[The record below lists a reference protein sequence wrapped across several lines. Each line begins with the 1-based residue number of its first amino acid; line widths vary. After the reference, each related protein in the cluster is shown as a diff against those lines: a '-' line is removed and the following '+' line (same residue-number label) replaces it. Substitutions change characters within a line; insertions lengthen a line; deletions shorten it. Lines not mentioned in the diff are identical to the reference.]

1 MNTAAEGTHANFGLG
16 TWPARRARISPERTA
31 LVEGGLA
38 LTYAALADRTARLA
52 GHLAE
57 RGVRSGDRVAYLG
70 VNAASTFETFFAT
83 WLLGAIAVPL
93 NYRLSGAEIRYMLA
107 DSGAAVLVH
116 SPDADPLLAAAAPL
130 PDTLRILIAAGPAG
144 PADRVHAADP
154 ARPATFD
161 RDRSTGPAGDDRSPA
176 PGERPPSGA
185 PGPAGS
191 PDLAAAIAAGPA
203 LEVPPAVDP
212 DDPAVLLYTS
222 GTTGRP
228 KAAVLSHANLTWNT
242 INQLAHIDIGQDERA
257 LCVSPLFHA
266 TGLGQV
272 TLPTFFKGGS
282 VEPVARFDAGA
293 ILDRIEQARITS
305 FSAVP
310 TMLSMMCEHP
320 RWADVELG
328 SLTSVVYGGSPVQ
341 ERVARAWLD
350 RGVRLQQGYGMTEA
364 SPGVY
369 MAPASGA
376 ADRPVSVGVPHFFTD
391 VAMLRAGRPAAVAAA
406 PGELLVRG
414 PHVFSGYWNRPA
426 DSADS
431 FVDGWFRTGDLLSVG
446 PDGWASVTDRV
457 KDLIISGGENV
468 YPAEVEAVLLRLDA
482 VATAAVVGVP
492 DARWGEVGA
501 AYIQPREGIA
511 LDESGVRS
519 HLEAHLAR
527 YKIPKYVV
535 FVTALPA
542 NATGKIRRVELRAR
556 AATDFADVEGTSA

>member
-1 MNTAAEGTHANFGLG
+1 MNTAAQGSHANFGLG

-31 LVEGGLA
+31 IVEAGRA
-38 LTYAALADRTARLA
+38 LTYAALAKRTARLA

-57 RGVRSGDRVAYLG
+57 RGVRPGDRVAYLG

-83 WLLGAIAVPL
+83 WLLGAIVVPL
-93 NYRLSGAEIRYMLA
+93 NFRLSGPEIRYMLA
-107 DSGAAVLVH
+107 DAGATVLVH
-116 SPDADPLLAAAAPL
+116 SPDTDALLAAAAPL
-130 PDTLRILIAAGPAG
+130 PDTLRTRVPVG
-144 PADRVHAADP
+144 PAD
-154 ARPATFD
+154 
-161 RDRSTGPAGDDRSPA
+161 
-176 PGERPPSGA
+176 
-185 PGPAGS
+185 PGPADS

-203 LEVPPAVDP
+203 LDVPPAVSL

-242 INQLAHIDIGQDERA
+242 INQLAHIDFGHDERS
-257 LCVSPLFHA
+257 LCISPLFHA

-293 ILDRIEQARITS
+293 VLDRIEHAAITS

-310 TMLSMMCEHP
+310 TMLAMMCEHP
-320 RWADVELG
+320 RWAQVDLG

-350 RGVRLQQGYGMTEA
+350 RGVRLRQGYGMTEA

-369 MAPASGA
+369 LAPASGA
-376 ADRPVSVGVPHFFTD
+376 AARPVAVGVPHFFTD
-391 VAMLRAGRPAAVAAA
+391 VAMLRDGRPGPLDAT

-446 PDGWASVTDRV
+446 ADGWASVTDRV

-468 YPAEVEAVLLRLDA
+468 YPAEVEAVLLRLDTIA
-482 VATAAVVGVP
+482 HVAVVAVP

-501 AYIQPREGIA
+501 AYIQPREGCT

-527 YKIPKYVV
+527 FKIPKYVV

-556 AATDFADVEGTSA
+556 AAAEFADVEGTSG